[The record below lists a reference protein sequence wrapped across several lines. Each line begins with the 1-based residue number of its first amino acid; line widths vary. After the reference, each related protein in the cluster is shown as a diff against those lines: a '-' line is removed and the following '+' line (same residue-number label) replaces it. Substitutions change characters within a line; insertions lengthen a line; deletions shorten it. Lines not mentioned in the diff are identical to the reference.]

1 MKKTEDNNTLVFI
14 VDVKANKH
22 QIKQAVKKL
31 YDIDVAKVNTLIR
44 PDGVRLVSDMGKSMS
59 EGRPL
64 LCAAALPCLL
74 LCARCSAMSATRRL
88 IGGPSE
94 TRPATA
100 EIQAIADKVKSQLEE
115 KENKKYPTFEATEYK
130 SQVVA
135 GINYFIKVQ
144 VEDDD
149 FVHIRV
155 FESLPHENK
164 ALALHNYQTNK
175 TKQDELAYF

>member
-1 MKKTEDNNTLVFI
+1 
-14 VDVKANKH
+14 
-22 QIKQAVKKL
+22 
-31 YDIDVAKVNTLIR
+31 
-44 PDGVRLVSDMGKSMS
+44 
-59 EGRPL
+59 
-64 LCAAALPCLL
+64 
-74 LCARCSAMSATRRL
+74 MSATRRL

-115 KENKKYPTFEATEYK
+115 KENKKYPTFKAMEYK